1 MRGGPEEGN
10 IGVYNNDLGS
20 KRILTRDPGGVGEVP
35 DALLSKLP
43 GEIENHR
50 DNISGLLKYNQY
62 NNIIVLL
69 TIDAIQDSVI
79 RYDINFIQ

>member
-10 IGVYNNDLGS
+10 IIYNDDRGMI
-20 KRILTRDPGGVGEVP
+20 RILTRDPGGVGEVP

-62 NNIIVLL
+62 NNNSFA
-69 TIDAIQDSVI
+69 D
-79 RYDINFIQ
+79 N